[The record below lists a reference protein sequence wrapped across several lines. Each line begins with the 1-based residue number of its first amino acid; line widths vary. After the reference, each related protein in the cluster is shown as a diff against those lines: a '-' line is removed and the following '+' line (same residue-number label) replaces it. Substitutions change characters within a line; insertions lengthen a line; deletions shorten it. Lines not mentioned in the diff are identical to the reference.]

1 MGLVSEDQKDTKQ
14 DSPACNDMSDVESGE
29 LKPTNESTSE
39 STSESTQQTVRENS
53 VDAPQNKGDLIVDAT
68 ACPQDI
74 SYPTDLNLLND
85 AREESEKLI
94 DILYANI
101 KLVDEQAIK
110 AKDLS

>member
-29 LKPTNESTSE
+29 LKPTNE